1 MARIEL
7 RRLLQK
13 SNIRKP
19 RHIDSTFRLSQM
31 KYPQDILV
39 GTSNNRVTR
48 EQKRKDDTGTGTRK
62 IAMINS
68 VEQVNRQC

>member
-19 RHIDSTFRLSQM
+19 INTDHHHLSHM
-31 KYPQDILV
+31 KCPQDILV
-39 GTSNNRVTR
+39 GIS
-48 EQKRKDDTGTGTRK
+48 K
-62 IAMINS
+62 II
-68 VEQVNRQC
+68 E